1 MSKLALALF
10 LMVLAFSAKAQ
21 TYSVTDGRAIKFFEE
36 GENLLYL
43 KRYPEALQKYQAAW
57 ERSITFF
64 EAYQKG
70 TQLLITQGKLTEAE
84 TLINKGKSAVL
95 PIKKQYAVDFA
106 WLLTSIYFKQ
116 GRFEEASQEFQSVE
130 QGATQGFKNG
140 TYFLEMKAKIDF
152 VLKQLPLI
160 LNIEKEILPSPL
172 NSFALQYFP
181 VLTADGKQLFF
192 TRRGGTTALD
202 KEDIYISK
210 S

>member
-1 MSKLALALF
+1 MSKFALVFF
-10 LMVLAFSAKAQ
+10 LTLLAFSAEAQ
-21 TYSVTDGRAIKFFEE
+21 TYSVTDGRAIKFFQE

-84 TLINKGKSAVL
+84 ILIKKGKSVVL
-95 PIKKQYAVDFA
+95 PVKNQYAVDFA
-106 WLLTSIYFKQ
+106 WLLTSIYLKQ

-140 TYFLEMKAKIDF
+140 TYFLEMKAKVDF
-152 VLKQLPLI
+152 VRKQLPLI
-160 LNIEKEILPSPL
+160 LSVHRKRKIR
-172 NSFALQYFP
+172 FHC
-181 VLTADGKQLFF
+181 
-192 TRRGGTTALD
+192 
-202 KEDIYISK
+202 
-210 S
+210 